1 MINYKIMMN
10 KIHNYAA
17 TADFLGSTGPAAKW
31 AWRKAFG
38 RVTAPVIH
46 LPWITHQN
54 DETRAR
60 RVPGVVDHVLPLGG
74 MGFSIGQTHAGEYR
88 VTPSPSMG

>member
-46 LPWITHQN
+46 RF
-54 DETRAR
+54 RA
-60 RVPGVVDHVLPLGG
+60 
-74 MGFSIGQTHAGEYR
+74 
-88 VTPSPSMG
+88 